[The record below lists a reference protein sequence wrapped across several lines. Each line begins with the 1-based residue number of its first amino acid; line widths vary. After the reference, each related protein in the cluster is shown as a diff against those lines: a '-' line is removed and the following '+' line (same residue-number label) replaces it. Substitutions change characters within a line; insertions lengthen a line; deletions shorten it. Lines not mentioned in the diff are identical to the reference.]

1 MILFFRRKMEDDLS
15 QKKNTWKYDIFCK
28 CLEKMVYPKKHRAR
42 KWSFLYYLE
51 RWYFSPEN
59 IIFFLRTENERWC
72 YPFAKKKK
80 SKMIFSRKKKI
91 LKVIDIQDRIL
102 ERVPTIFCTFMETFT
117 DVFIYCF
124 LVKKTPGNLI

>member
-1 MILFFRRKMEDDLS
+1 MIFLKKKIHGNMIFSANAPKRWSIQKNIALENDLSCIIWKDGIFLRKILYFSFGRKMKDDITLF
-15 QKKNTWKYDIFCK
+15 Q
-28 CLEKMVYPKKHRAR
+28 
-42 KWSFLYYLE
+42 
-51 RWYFSPEN
+51 
-59 IIFFLRTENERWC
+59 
-72 YPFAKKKK
+72 KKK

-124 LVKKTPGNLI
+124 LVKKTPGNLIYRIEI